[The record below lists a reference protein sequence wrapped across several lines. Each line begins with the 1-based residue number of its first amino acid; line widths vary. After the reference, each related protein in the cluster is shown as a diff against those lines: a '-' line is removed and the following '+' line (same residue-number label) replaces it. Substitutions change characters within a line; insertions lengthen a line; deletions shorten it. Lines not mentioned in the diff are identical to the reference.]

1 MKVGDLVQSARYPRA
16 IAVVLGFKE
25 VYEGCGSKYPIIR
38 WMDTLE
44 LDSCHHSHL
53 RVVSESR

>member
-1 MKVGDLVQSARYPRA
+1 MKVGDLVQSARNPRA

-25 VYEGCGSKYPIIR
+25 VYEGCGNKYPIIR

-44 LDSCHHSHL
+44 LDSGHYSQL
-53 RVVSESR
+53 RVISESR